1 VNVVYEAKDILAF
14 WFSER
19 VKPLWFN
26 STPAFDEEIRQ
37 NYLDVYT
44 AAQNGELSHWQATAP
59 GSAALVIVLDQFPL
73 NMFRGKA
80 ESFAGEFPAL
90 EVARHAINQGYDAQL
105 EDQQKAFLYMPF
117 MHSENMADQDLS
129 VQLFEKAGLTE
140 NLRFAKHHRDIIR
153 RFGRFPH
160 RNAPLGRESTDAELE
175 YLNSDEAF
183 HG

>member
-1 VNVVYEAKDILAF
+1 MTYDPEDILAF

-26 STPAFDEEIRQ
+26 STPDFDEEIRERYQ
-37 NYLDVYT
+37 DVYT
-44 AAQNGELSHWQATAP
+44 AALNGELSHWQDTAP
-59 GSAALVIVLDQFPL
+59 GSVALVIVLDQFPL

-80 ESFAGEFPAL
+80 ASFAGEQLAR
-90 EVARHAINQGYDAQL
+90 EVAHHAVNQGYDAQL

-117 MHSENMADQDLS
+117 MHSEDLADQDLS
-129 VQLFEKAGLTE
+129 VQLFDKAGLTD
-140 NLRFAKHHRDIIR
+140 NLRFAKHHRGIIQ

-160 RNAPLGRESTDAELE
+160 RNAPLGRQSTDAEMA
-175 YLNSDEAF
+175 YLNSEEAF